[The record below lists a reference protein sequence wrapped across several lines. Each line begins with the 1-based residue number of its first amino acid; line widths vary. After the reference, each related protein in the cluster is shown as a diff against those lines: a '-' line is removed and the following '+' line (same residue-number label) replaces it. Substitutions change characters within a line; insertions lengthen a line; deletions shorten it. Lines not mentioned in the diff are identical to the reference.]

1 MKFDEF
7 NLDTEEFSLE
17 HLLDSKKNFDLIK
30 QFSVPNNAAGL
41 ENYLKNSALGD
52 ENENYARTYLVKDKD
67 TDEIVCYFSLRT
79 GLITM
84 QISNSSMGQFD
95 AIPAI
100 ELSNFAINENYR
112 KEHPLAPK
120 FGFNVFYVFIF
131 PLVREIAK
139 YVGVN
144 SFYIYALP
152 EDRLIEH
159 YKTMG
164 FHRLSPE
171 DEKFVQKHVKPEYD
185 EGCIFMY
192 LVYRT
197 F

>member
-1 MKFDEF
+1 
-7 NLDTEEFSLE
+7 
-17 HLLDSKKNFDLIK
+17 
-30 QFSVPNNAAGL
+30 
-41 ENYLKNSALGD
+41 
-52 ENENYARTYLVKDKD
+52 
-67 TDEIVCYFSLRT
+67 
-79 GLITM
+79 M

-192 LVYRT
+192 QTV
-197 F
+197 